1 MIGREQIEQII
12 AQYSK
17 HGWKLRRVL
26 LSGRLMPL
34 SGTAE
39 MFGDAE
45 ILSSEL
51 DAAWFTRSSRPGIT
65 AWELRRLSTAPYA
78 LVVNITEGTPA
89 DEFEQLLKGVETKMI
104 QTVSDR
110 THDSSH

>member
-26 LSGRLMPL
+26 LSGGLMQL

-39 MFGDAE
+39 MFGDAD
-45 ILSSEL
+45 ILLSEL

-65 AWELRRLSTAPYA
+65 AWELRHLSTAPYA
-78 LVVNITEGTPA
+78 LVANITEDIPP
-89 DEFEQLLKGVETKMI
+89 EESEQLLKGVETKMI
-104 QTVSDR
+104 QTVSAR
-110 THDSSH
+110 KHDSSH